1 MNASKFNQKNQ
12 EVGEVGFHTYLI
24 ALRNMAESCNFCSC
38 PAMSDSLLRD
48 RIALGIQSEDAR
60 ERLFQEK
67 KARTDICR
75 ASESATIH
83 LQAFGGKHE
92 ESTGCTEGPMI
103 FPRRTV
109 NRVNELKPHL
119 KKKKNTELREL
130 KCKFC
135 SRSHVLKKELCPA
148 WSKRCNVCLK
158 INH

>member
-48 RIALGIQSEDAR
+48 RIALGIQNEDAR
-60 ERLFQEK
+60 ERLFQERK
-67 KARTDICR
+67 LDLKRGIDICR
-75 ASESATIH
+75 ASESATTH

-119 KKKKNTELREL
+119 KKKTPNCERHLEP
-130 KCKFC
+130 
-135 SRSHVLKKELCPA
+135 V
-148 WSKRCNVCLK
+148 NVP
-158 INH
+158 

>member
-1 MNASKFNQKNQ
+1 
-12 EVGEVGFHTYLI
+12 
-24 ALRNMAESCNFCSC
+24 
-38 PAMSDSLLRD
+38 MSDSLLRD

-75 ASESATIH
+75 ASESATTH

-109 NRVNELKPHL
+109 NRVNERKSHL
-119 KKKKNTELREL
+119 KKKTLSYESLSASCAHSL
-130 KCKFC
+130 MF
-135 SRSHVLKKELCPA
+135 
-148 WSKRCNVCLK
+148 
-158 INH
+158 